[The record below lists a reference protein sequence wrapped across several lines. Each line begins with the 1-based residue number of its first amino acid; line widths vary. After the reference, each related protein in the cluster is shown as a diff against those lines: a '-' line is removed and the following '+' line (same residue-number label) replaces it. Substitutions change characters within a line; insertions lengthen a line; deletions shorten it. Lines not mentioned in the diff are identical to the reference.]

1 MILNIEMD
9 IARDWVFADKAH
21 TDNEPIS
28 AERFDDGAV
37 DPLLYCDVCGIH
49 YDIETSCEYY

>member
-1 MILNIEMD
+1 MD

-28 AERFDDGAV
+28 AERFDDVAV